1 MRTSQRNCSLLVI
14 GSRASTHSFW
24 DAYKNVNSENLG
36 LPSPPSPLLQKH
48 YVWQNSGC
56 CQNLKVTDGK
66 TGRQI
71 WKTLVL
77 LGTME
82 IISTGYN
89 PVLPQGK
96 YVSLIASVN
105 ACSIELDLHSWN
117 QSSILTWAL
126 QATTKV
132 SNSTSA
138 IPTQVS
144 FTSTW

>member
-1 MRTSQRNCSLLVI
+1 MNT
-14 GSRASTHSFW
+14 GSVSKPR
-24 DAYKNVNSENLG
+24 
-36 LPSPPSPLLQKH
+36 LPSTLMSCAPPRGQLQLTCHRVAGIHTFFLGRLQKMSTMRILDFQALH
-48 YVWQNSGC
+48 HLC
-56 CQNLKVTDGK
+56 CKSMMFDKIQAAAKILEVTDGK

-105 ACSIELDLHSWN
+105 ACSIELDLHS
-117 QSSILTWAL
+117 
-126 QATTKV
+126 
-132 SNSTSA
+132 
-138 IPTQVS
+138 
-144 FTSTW
+144 